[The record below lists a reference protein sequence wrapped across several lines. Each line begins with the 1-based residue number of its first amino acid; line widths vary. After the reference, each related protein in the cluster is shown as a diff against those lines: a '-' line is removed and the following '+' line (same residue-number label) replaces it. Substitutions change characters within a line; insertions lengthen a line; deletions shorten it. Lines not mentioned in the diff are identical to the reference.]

1 MIAPAIKKDLS
12 SKIGLP
18 RVITS
23 DAQND
28 RYTQALL
35 DLERQNNLSA
45 DEKNLAEVLTLLIE
59 ADEEERYSVPD
70 ASPTEVL
77 HELLSANN
85 LRQKDLVPIFGSE
98 GAVSDILNGRRLLNK
113 NHIEK
118 LSRRFSV
125 SPEVFFDDL

>member
-1 MIAPAIKKDLS
+1 MIAPRLRRSS

-59 ADEEERYSVPD
+59 AYEEERYSV
-70 ASPTEVL
+70 SGR
-77 HELLSANN
+77 LSTGSLAGIAQ
-85 LRQKDLVPIFGSE
+85 RQ
-98 GAVSDILNGRRLLNK
+98 
-113 NHIEK
+113 
-118 LSRRFSV
+118 
-125 SPEVFFDDL
+125 

>member
-23 DAQND
+23 DAQNE

-59 ADEEERYSVPD
+59 AYEEERYSVPD
-70 ASPTEVL
+70 ASPTR
-77 HELLSANN
+77 SPAGIAQ
-85 LRQKDLVPIFGSE
+85 RQ
-98 GAVSDILNGRRLLNK
+98 
-113 NHIEK
+113 
-118 LSRRFSV
+118 
-125 SPEVFFDDL
+125 